1 MLNDVYSL
9 PFDSSRP
16 EKLWGSQSICR
27 GEGGRLQQLSDDGK
41 QIILE
46 FQEIVGKKIYSLEKG
61 SGWIYD
67 LITDNKILGVENKE
81 KGYTEYPFQS
91 FSIYL
96 YSEWSLIDVEE
107 VILPRK
113 TSIKLQNIPRI
124 YVLIAKPKATS
135 SMLYKTPNLIYP
147 STYKKFLNWA
157 CKDKKLAKGI
167 KILEVLNYNE
177 AQQNYYFHSG
187 PARKNI
193 KTQADLDSYI
203 SEFKDWCI
211 KEGKDFSTYKWSDP
225 IPEIPITKEHIDEFM
240 RIFGGNIFS
249 VKP

>member
-16 EKLWGSQSICR
+16 EKLWGSQSVCR
-27 GEGGRLQQLSDDGK
+27 EEGYLRELSDDGK
-41 QIILE
+41 RVILE
-46 FQEIVGKKIYSLEKG
+46 FQEIIGKKVYSLEKG
-61 SGWIYD
+61 SWWMHD
-67 LITDNKILGVENKE
+67 LIRDNKILGVENKE
-81 KGYTEYPFQS
+81 KGYTEYPFQQ
-91 FSIYL
+91 FSIYM
-96 YSEWSLIDVEE
+96 YSGWSLIDVEE

-113 TSIKLQNIPRI
+113 TSIKLQNISRI
-124 YVLIAKPKATS
+124 YVFIAKPRAAS
-135 SMLYKTPNLIYP
+135 PVLYKTPNLIYP

-177 AQQNYYFHSG
+177 AQQNYYFHNG

-193 KTQADLDSYI
+193 KTQADLDNYI
-203 SEFKDWCI
+203 SEFKDWCTE
-211 KEGKDFSTYKWSDP
+211 EGKDFSTFRWSDP
-225 IPEIPITKEHIDEFM
+225 IPEIPITKEHVDEFM
-240 RIFGGNIFS
+240 RNFGGDTFS